1 MMKDMKNAKMHLK
14 EHIKY
19 PATKQ
24 QLVEACN
31 KMSDFSDDDKKWFE
45 EHLPEGTY
53 KSAEDVM
60 SALGMDQGSKMY
72 A

>member
-1 MMKDMKNAKMHLK
+1 MKDMKNAMMHLK
-14 EHIKY
+14 THMKY
-19 PATKQ
+19 PADKT

-31 KMSDFSDDDKKWFE
+31 KLSDFSPEDKKWFE

-53 KSAEDVM
+53 KSAEEVM
-60 SALGMDQGSKMY
+60 QALSMDKSSKMY